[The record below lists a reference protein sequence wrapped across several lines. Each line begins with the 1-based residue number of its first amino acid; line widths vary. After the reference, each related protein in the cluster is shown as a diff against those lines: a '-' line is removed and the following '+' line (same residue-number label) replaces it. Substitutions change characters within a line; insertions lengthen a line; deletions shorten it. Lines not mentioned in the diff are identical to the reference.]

1 MLFYA
6 KVENGGQIEGDA
18 LRLLKRFKMIRTYE
32 KDGSLQEAAELL
44 QTSFP
49 KAIKALADA
58 IGDSKREDLW
68 KSTHWID
75 YDWSAA

>member
-1 MLFYA
+1 VQSTL
-6 KVENGGQIEGDA
+6 Q
-18 LRLLKRFKMIRTYE
+18 LLKRFKITRIYE
-32 KDGSLQEAAELL
+32 KDGSLQDASELL

-68 KSTHWID
+68 KSPRWVD